1 MRGKKIIAF
10 CRRLLA
16 DLQTREKRLGYFSV
30 PLVYSWIFPP
40 SEAVE
45 RNFDAHGS
53 GGENGSDV
61 DFFFKRV
68 FKVKKEMAEFF
79 NTANC
84 NRSFKHTF

>member
-1 MRGKKIIAF
+1 MENATSRRGRDFRDDEKMRGKKIIAF

-16 DLQTREKRLGYFSV
+16 DLQTREKRDGVFSV

-53 GGENGSDV
+53 GGETDPTSTSSLSGSL
-61 DFFFKRV
+61 K
-68 FKVKKEMAEFF
+68 
-79 NTANC
+79 
-84 NRSFKHTF
+84 